1 LHRTQITLTDSQYAR
16 LREESARSGR
26 SLAELIRRAL
36 DERYGPVSNSERLRL
51 LDSAFGAWKH
61 RGEDG
66 AEFVERV
73 RSGTARR
80 LRSTG

>member
-1 LHRTQITLTDSQYAR
+1 MHRTQISLTDQQYER
-16 LREESARSGR
+16 LRSESTSSGH

-36 DERYGPVSNSERLRL
+36 DARYGAVSEADRVRL
-51 LDSAFGAWKH
+51 LDSAFGGWAG

-66 AEFVERV
+66 AAFVERV

-80 LRSTG
+80 LRTDG

>member
-1 LHRTQITLTDSQYAR
+1 MHRTQITLTDSQYAR
-16 LREESARSGR
+16 LRDESARSGR
-26 SLAELIRRAL
+26 SLAELVRRAL
-36 DERYGPVSNSERLRL
+36 DERYDVVSKADRLRL

-61 RGEDG
+61 RGESG

-80 LRSTG
+80 LSSTG